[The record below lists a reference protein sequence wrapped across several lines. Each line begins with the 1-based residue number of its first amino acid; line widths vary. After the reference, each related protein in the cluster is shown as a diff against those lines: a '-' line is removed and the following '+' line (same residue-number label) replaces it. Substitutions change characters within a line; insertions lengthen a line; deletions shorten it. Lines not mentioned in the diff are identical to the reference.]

1 MKNKIT
7 ATRTEKFEL
16 ELRQSLS
23 PLFSLAK
30 IYVMHTGKNVNGS
43 IISKEAVERNIESIK
58 NIPIVGEY
66 VREDKNFKG
75 HGGELTIEDNDIVYL
90 NTTVPIGVIPQNAE
104 TYWEIVTDDYGEEQE
119 YLVVDNALI
128 WNRDEKMVGALKN
141 DKFGQ
146 SMEITITNGLE
157 LADGYY
163 DIQDFY
169 FTAFCV
175 LGIDRDG
182 AGYVQPAFDNASIT
196 TYSRTDDVEFS
207 IGLRDMFKDFKLAF
221 SHNENLVEEDG
232 DLNLEELLKKY
243 SLTEEELSAKVENY
257 SELELTELENKLEE
271 LFSNEEVEEVEVEVE
286 VVPETETETETEPKT
301 EQVEEEV
308 VEEEV
313 LEQDEQKESTETTE
327 SAENETDE
335 ADDNVSEYEAKI
347 ALLEEENAVLKS
359 KVESLESE
367 VVSYEK
373 AEHERKCNDVIKEFM
388 VGYSIDEEVLAS
400 VDVHEFNSTA
410 ELESKLFE
418 IVGRLAK
425 KDFSKNKDSEPA
437 KLKDLV
443 AGKEKNKT
451 SFGFES
457 LFSKNK

>member
-1 MKNKIT
+1 MEEKV
-7 ATRTEKFEL
+7 ATRKTQKFEL
-16 ELRQSLS
+16 ELRKSLS
-23 PLFSLAK
+23 PLFSIAK
-30 IYVMHTGKNVNGS
+30 VYVMHTGRNVNGS
-43 IISKEAVERNIESIK
+43 IISKEAVERNIDTIK

-90 NTTVPIGVIPQNAE
+90 NTTVPIGVIPQDAE
-104 TYWEIVTDDYGEEQE
+104 TYWEIVIDDYGEEKE

-128 WNRDEKMVGALKN
+128 WNRDEKMVQALKG

-146 SMEITITNGLE
+146 SMEITITNGIE
-157 LADGYY
+157 MSDGYY

-182 AGYVQPAFDNASIT
+182 VGYVQPAFDNASIT
-196 TYSRTDDVEFS
+196 TYSRTNDVEFS
-207 IGLRDMFKDFKLAF
+207 NGLRDMFKDFKLAF

-232 DLNLEELLKKY
+232 DLNLEDLLKKY

-257 SELELTELENKLEE
+257 SEIELNELESKLEE
-271 LFSNEEVEEVEVEVE
+271 LFSESEESTVEEETVEEVVVEDEKTEETEADEVETDE
-286 VVPETETETETEPKT
+286 VVEDKEAI
-301 EQVEEEV
+301 VEEDTKDSDTV
-308 VEEEV
+308 VEEE
-313 LEQDEQKESTETTE
+313 D
-327 SAENETDE
+327 
-335 ADDNVSEYEAKI
+335 VSEYEAKI

-367 VVSYEK
+367 VHTYEK
-373 AEHERKCNDVIKEFM
+373 ADHERKCNDVINEFM
-388 VGYSIDEEVLAS
+388 VGYSIDKEILAD
-400 VDVHEFNSTA
+400 VDVHEFNSTE

-425 KDFSKNKDSEPA
+425 KDFSKVKETEQT
-437 KLKDLV
+437 KIKDLV
-443 AGKEKNKT
+443 VEKEKTKHG
-451 SFGFES
+451 FGFES